1 VDLCLLTR
9 PGTGTATQ
17 NVRHLATGGP
27 FNTACRRLA
36 VPCAAALLPA
46 AVFSTTCRSPHLA
59 GRRWARAG
67 RTRAWV
73 KLSASTSPSHQL
85 PPAGCAGGPAS
96 PLAALAAGGASSGTA
111 ALGAAGGEKLGMG
124 GGGGGGGGAGAGAAG
139 ALAGAGAKLSAGAGG
154 GESLAPGGCRHSA
167 APVRPLCRT
176 CLMAYATMW
185 PTSHY
190 RHTSNGGAC

>member
-1 VDLCLLTR
+1 ML
-9 PGTGTATQ
+9 
-17 NVRHLATGGP
+17 HFATGGP
-27 FNTACRRLA
+27 FYTACGRLA

-46 AVFSTTCRSPHLA
+46 AVFSPTCLSPHFA

-67 RTRAWV
+67 RARAWV

-85 PPAGCAGGPAS
+85 PPAGWAGGPAS

-111 ALGAAGGEKLGMG
+111 ALGAAGGEKLGVG
-124 GGGGGGGGAGAGAAG
+124 GSGGGGAGAGAAG
-139 ALAGAGAKLSAGAGG
+139 ALAGAGEKLRAGVGG
-154 GESLAPGGCRHSA
+154 GESLASGGCRHSA
-167 APVRPLCRT
+167 ALVRPLCRT

-185 PTSHY
+185 PTSLY